1 MIKQGYIGMIH
12 SENSSK
18 SNKMTVSAA
27 TSRLIS
33 MILKMTPAE
42 IMDILRI
49 IEEKEHEKKRRSP
62 RVNYFM
68 AVDYVVGDRVYN
80 GFINNISSEGVFIE
94 TKENFSTGADI
105 TLTFALPNSQGH
117 IRVSG
122 KIVRKEITGIGIA
135 FDVDIQSILEN
146 RKDKT
151 QPVGRAGSSPFK

>member
-1 MIKQGYIGMIH
+1 MINKL
-12 SENSSK
+12 NSPK
-18 SNKMTVSAA
+18 TAPMTVSAA

-33 MILKMTPAE
+33 LILKMPPGE
-42 IMDILRI
+42 IMDILKL

-68 AVDYVVGDRVYN
+68 AVDYVIGERAYN

-94 TKENFSTGADI
+94 TSENFPMNSDV

-122 KIVRKEITGIGIA
+122 KLVRKEKNGIGIA
-135 FDVDIQSILEN
+135 FDIDIQSVLEK
-146 RKDKT
+146 RK
-151 QPVGRAGSSPFK
+151 